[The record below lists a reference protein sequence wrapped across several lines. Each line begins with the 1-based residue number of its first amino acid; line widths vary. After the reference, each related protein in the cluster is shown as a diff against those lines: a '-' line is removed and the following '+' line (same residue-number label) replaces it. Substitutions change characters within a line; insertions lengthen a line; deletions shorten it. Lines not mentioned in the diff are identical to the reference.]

1 MRETHRVKT
10 RNKLNFFYQKKKK
23 NVIQASHLFPT
34 QTKTEV
40 LEISQAFVGEAGTA
54 LEAGDIGQRREVI
67 VQELSS
73 CRLYVQRTV
82 AVTSCVGLQTGT
94 FKYAGICFVI
104 PT

>member
-1 MRETHRVKT
+1 MRETHLV
-10 RNKLNFFYQKKKK
+10 NAHSKLNYFSKQKKKT
-23 NVIQASHLFPT
+23 VIQASHLFPT

-73 CRLYVQRTV
+73 FRLH
-82 AVTSCVGLQTGT
+82 
-94 FKYAGICFVI
+94 I
-104 PT
+104 